1 MNESSRTGKITRRL
15 FGVFL
20 LFALMPTL
28 VLAALTLSH
37 VSDQARLRVEQRQ
50 DEQATMLVDTL
61 LGRLV
66 VLTEQLNH
74 FAAAEAPKLEA
85 GGDDIALLG
94 GNRFRVFPWSALE
107 GASGVRSHDE
117 AARRLRNGELVMARI
132 GWDGELNRVY
142 ILRAGAGQ
150 GPEPDLVGALVSEAI
165 AIGDTDSRDLRN
177 TSCIYDER
185 AQALFYSD
193 SQVCREFVGLEAYQD
208 SHRGTARVRS
218 GGREYMAGFRS
229 VYLGSLYGA
238 HNWRAVVARP
248 SDLVLADT
256 VNFQR
261 RFLGLALLV
270 ILSISLLCIV
280 LIRRQMQ
287 PLAEIMAGIQR
298 VTGKDYNSPVEVQS
312 GDEFEDMARAFNTM
326 SARVS
331 HQLLTQASMSEI
343 DQLILSRMKKED
355 IVKIVL
361 EKTTAVLP
369 ADYIAM
375 ILLSQGQQSG
385 EIYRLSDSFA
395 GELLSTDVV
404 MGSVQLEELA
414 LTGHVLIDSAAGALP
429 NYILDSKI
437 PADSSF
443 ELLPVKL
450 DGAVIAVIMLGH
462 HVAPL
467 LDRDH
472 INLANSYADRIAVA
486 LSNAEWESRLFQQA
500 HYDALTGLPN
510 RMAFLDQLEQS
521 VSRASRQGGN
531 LGIMFVDLDNFKLVN
546 DSLGHPVG
554 DRYIKVL
561 AERFKDCLRADDTVS
576 RLGGDEFVIT
586 AAGGADHDL
595 TVASISRV
603 ADRILSAASEP
614 VSIDGHHLRGSVS
627 IGIAIYPK
635 DGDDPES
642 LLRNADTAMYHAK
655 NLGRGMFQFYSSELN
670 EELMELMRLST
681 DIRTALE
688 NDEFELYY
696 QPKVDTFSHELTGAE
711 ALIRWNHPQRG
722 FLSPGLF
729 IGAAEALGLIN
740 AIGDWTLEA
749 ACKQLRAWRDQAITP
764 PRIAINISAAQLR
777 QVDMYAQ
784 VRAALRRHDLH
795 GENLE
800 LEITENLLVQDMDAA
815 VVVLEQIRS
824 LGVKVSIDDYGTGYS
839 SLAYMKE
846 LPVDTLKID
855 RCFINKLD
863 RDSADRA
870 IVNSTI
876 VLARHL
882 GMKVL
887 AEGVETAAQLSAL
900 QAFSCDEVQG
910 YFFSHPLP
918 EREFR
923 TLLVEDRALR
933 ADHVA
938 GLVAGGLRQ
947 LRPLYDPHGVA
958 RGRYLS
964 RG

>member
-1 MNESSRTGKITRRL
+1 MSASPHKGNITRRL

-20 LFALMPTL
+20 LFALVPTA
-28 VLAALTLSH
+28 VLTGLTLSYL
-37 VSDQARLRVEQRQ
+37 SDRAQEQVELLQ
-50 DEQATMLVDTL
+50 DEQAAMLVDTL

-85 GGDDIALLG
+85 GGDVIALLG
-94 GNRFRVFPWSALE
+94 GKRIRVFPWSVLD
-107 GASGVRSHDE
+107 GATGVRSRE
-117 AARRLRNGELVMARI
+117 GAARRLREGQLVLARI

-142 ILRAGAGQ
+142 ILRAQGADTAK
-150 GPEPDLVGALVSEAI
+150 PVLVGALVSDEI
-165 AIGDTDSRDLRN
+165 AIGDSDSRDLRN

-185 AQALFYSD
+185 AQVLFYSD
-193 SQVCREFVGLEAYQD
+193 PEVCRAFAGLDAYED
-208 SHRGTARVRS
+208 SHRGTAS
-218 GGREYMAGFRS
+218 IEIGDREYMAGFRS

-238 HNWRAVVARP
+238 HNWRAIVARP
-248 SDLVLADT
+248 SELVLADT
-256 VNFQR
+256 VRFQR
-261 RFLGLALLV
+261 QFLGLAVVV
-270 ILSISLLCIV
+270 ILSISLASLY
-280 LIRRQMQ
+280 LIRRQML

-298 VTGKDYNSPVEVQS
+298 VTGKRYDTPVTVRS
-312 GDEFEDMARAFNTM
+312 GDEFEDMAKAFNTM

-343 DQLILSRMKKED
+343 DQLILSRIKKED

-375 ILLSQGQQSG
+375 ILLEQGQQCG

-395 GELLSTDVV
+395 GELQSTDLV
-404 MGSVQLEELA
+404 MGSLQLEELA
-414 LTGHVLIDSAAGALP
+414 ITGHVLIDGSEGELP
-429 NYILDSKI
+429 GYILDSNI
-437 PADSSF
+437 PPGCSF
-443 ELLPVKL
+443 ELLPIMV
-450 DGAVIAVIMLGH
+450 DGAVIALIILGH
-462 HVAPL
+462 RAAPS
-467 LDRDH
+467 LDPDH
-472 INLANSYADRIAVA
+472 ITLANNYADRIAVA
-486 LSNAEWESRLFQQA
+486 LSNAEWEDRLFQQA

-510 RMAFLDQLEQS
+510 RMAFLDRLEQS
-521 VSRASRQGGN
+521 VNRASRQGGN

-546 DSLGHPVG
+546 DTLGHPVG

-561 AERFKDCLRADDTVS
+561 AERFKECLRAEDTVS

-586 AAGGADHDL
+586 AVGGADHDL

-603 ADRILSAASEP
+603 ADRVLSAASEP
-614 VSIDGHHLRGSVS
+614 VTIDGHELRGSAS

-635 DGDDPES
+635 DGDDPEA

-655 NLGRGMFQFYSSELN
+655 SLGRSMFQFYSAELN
-670 EELMELMRLST
+670 EELLELMRLST

-688 NDEFELYY
+688 RGEFELYF

-711 ALIRWNHPQRG
+711 ALIRWNHPERG
-722 FLSPGLF
+722 MMRPDLF
-729 IGAAEALGLIN
+729 ISAAEGLGLIT

-749 ACKQLRAWRDQAITP
+749 ACEQLRAWRDQAIIP
-764 PRIAINISAAQLR
+764 PRVAINISAAQLR
-777 QVDMYAQ
+777 QVDMYTQ
-784 VRAALRRHDLH
+784 VRSALKRHGLPGSD
-795 GENLE
+795 LE
-800 LEITENLLVQDMDAA
+800 LEITENLLVQDMDSA
-815 VVVLEQIRS
+815 VTVLERIRS

-855 RCFINKLD
+855 RCFIDRLD
-863 RDSADRA
+863 RDAADRA

-910 YFFSHPLP
+910 YFFSEPLP

-923 TLLVEDRALR
+923 SLLTEDRALTGTDAR
-933 ADHVA
+933 AE
-938 GLVAGGLRQ
+938 
-947 LRPLYDPHGVA
+947 
-958 RGRYLS
+958 
-964 RG
+964 

>member
-1 MNESSRTGKITRRL
+1 MSVSLHTGKITRRL

-20 LFALMPTL
+20 LFALVPTA
-28 VLAALTLSH
+28 VLAALTLSY
-37 VSDQARLRVEQRQ
+37 VSERAQQQVETLQ
-50 DEQATMLVDTL
+50 DEQAAMLVDTL

-74 FAAAEAPKLEA
+74 FAAEEAPKLEA
-85 GGDDIALLG
+85 GGESVALLG
-94 GNRFRVFPWSALE
+94 GHHFRVFPWSALDGATGVRTRE
-107 GASGVRSHDE
+107 GA
-117 AARRLRNGELVMARI
+117 AQRLRDGELVLARI

-142 ILRAGAGQ
+142 ILRALGGDT
-150 GPEPDLVGALVSEAI
+150 PEPKLVGALVSEEI
-165 AIGDTDSRDLRN
+165 AIGGSDSRDLRN
-177 TSCIYDER
+177 TSCVYDER
-185 AQALFYSD
+185 AQPLFSSD
-193 SQVCREFVGLEAYQD
+193 ARVCREFAGLDAYQD
-208 SHRGTARVRS
+208 SHRGTATIDAA
-218 GGREYMAGFRS
+218 GREYMAGFRS

-248 SDLVLADT
+248 SELVMADT
-256 VNFQR
+256 LRFQKQ
-261 RFLGLALLV
+261 FLGLAVLV
-270 ILSISLLCIV
+270 ILSISLASV
-280 LIRRQMQ
+280 YLIRRQML

-298 VTGKDYNSPVEVQS
+298 VTGKDYETPVRVAS
-312 GDEFEDMARAFNTM
+312 GDEFEDMAAAFNTM

-343 DQLILSRMKKED
+343 DQLILSRIKKED

-375 ILLSQGQQSG
+375 VLMEQGRQRG
-385 EIYRLSDSFA
+385 EVYRLSDSFA
-395 GELLSTDVV
+395 GELQSTELEMDRL
-404 MGSVQLEELA
+404 QLEELA
-414 LTGHVLIDSAAGALP
+414 MTGHVLIDGSAGVLP
-429 NYILDSKI
+429 EYILGSNI
-437 PADSSF
+437 PPGCSF
-443 ELLPVKL
+443 ELLPILV
-450 DGAVIAVIMLGH
+450 DNAVIALIILGH
-462 HVAPL
+462 RAAPV
-467 LDRDH
+467 LDLDH
-472 INLANSYADRIAVA
+472 ITLARNYADRIAVA
-486 LSNAEWESRLFQQA
+486 LANAEWENRLFQQA

-510 RMAFLDQLEQS
+510 RMAFLDRLDQS
-521 VSRASRQGGN
+521 VNRASRQGGN

-546 DSLGHPVG
+546 DTLGHPVG

-561 AERFKDCLRADDTVS
+561 AERFKECLRADDAVS

-586 AAGGADHDL
+586 AVGGTDHDL

-614 VSIDGHHLRGSVS
+614 VLIDGHELRGSAS

-635 DGDDPES
+635 DGEDPED

-655 NLGRGMFQFYSSELN
+655 NLGRGMFQFYSSDLN
-670 EELMELMRLST
+670 EELLELMRLST

-688 NDEFELYY
+688 KDQFELYY

-711 ALIRWNHPQRG
+711 ALIRWNHPERG
-722 FLSPGLF
+722 MMRPDRF
-729 IGAAEALGLIN
+729 IGAAEGLGLIT

-749 ACKQLRAWRDQAITP
+749 ACKQLRAWRDQAINP
-764 PRIAINISAAQLR
+764 PRVAINISAAQLR
-777 QVDMYAQ
+777 QVDMYTQ
-784 VRAALRRHDLH
+784 VRSALKRYGLPGND
-795 GENLE
+795 LE
-800 LEITENLLVQDMDAA
+800 LEITENLLVQDMESA
-815 VVVLEQIRS
+815 VTMLERIRS

-855 RCFINKLD
+855 RCFIDKLD

-887 AEGVETAAQLSAL
+887 AEGVETQAQLSAL

-923 TLLVEDRALR
+923 SMLTEDIALMG
-933 ADHVA
+933 ADA
-938 GLVAGGLRQ
+938 MAE
-947 LRPLYDPHGVA
+947 
-958 RGRYLS
+958 
-964 RG
+964 